1 MRPCAYPPASNS
13 HHITDATSGRQ
24 AEEPL
29 TFNRQVTGNETD
41 SHGLQANTASRR
53 ITVTD
58 QQDNS
63 ETAHLKKVN
72 AELTRSLE
80 KCRELVDD
88 CRTKLAANSN
98 EPMLFNNDDEE
109 EEGSGR
115 A

>member
-1 MRPCAYPPASNS
+1 MGYKRTPLP
-13 HHITDATSGRQ
+13 
-24 AEEPL
+24 EE
-29 TFNRQVTGNETD
+29 F
-41 SHGLQANTASRR
+41 
-53 ITVTD
+53 TVTD

-109 EEGSGR
+109 EEESGR